1 MHSLGDVWHLGSE
14 DLESLPGS
22 LLCRIW
28 RIWSLWGPWGPT
40 VSLAALFLP
49 IFMLSLGDVWHLGS
63 EDLES
68 LQVLGP
74 CYLSAFLRAVS
85 GALGGPQC
93 HLLQGSGVSAGSGS
107 LLCRIWRV
115 WSLWGPVSLA
125 ALFLPIFMHSLGDV
139 WHLGSED
146 LESLQVLGPCY
157 LYAFLR
163 WRLASWLWGSG
174 VSVWVPALQDLLCRI
189 WSLWGPVSLAALF
202 LPIFMH
208 SFGDVWHLGS
218 EDLESLQVLGPC
230 YLSAFLRSVSGA
242 LGGPQCHLLQGS
254 GVSAGSGSLL
264 CRIWRIWSLWGP
276 VSLAALFL
284 PIFMH
289 SLGQSLGPLGVHSV
303 TCCKDLGSLQ
313 VLGPCSAGSG
323 GSGVSGAQCHLLHS
337 FFLSLYA
344 FLRWRLASWLWGSG
358 VSAASG
364 SLLSLCIP

>member
-14 DLESLPGS
+14 DLESL
-22 LLCRIW
+22 
-28 RIWSLWGPWGPT
+28 
-40 VSLAALFLP
+40 
-49 IFMLSLGDVWHLGS
+49 
-63 EDLES
+63 
-68 LQVLGP
+68 
-74 CYLSAFLRAVS
+74 
-85 GALGGPQC
+85 
-93 HLLQGSGVSAGSGS
+93 SGS
-107 LLCRIWRV
+107 LLCRIW
-115 WSLWGPVSLA
+115 
-125 ALFLPIFMHSLGDV
+125 
-139 WHLGSED
+139 
-146 LESLQVLGPCY
+146 
-157 LYAFLR
+157 
-163 WRLASWLWGSG
+163 
-174 VSVWVPALQDLLCRI
+174 RI

-218 EDLESLQVLGPC
+218 GDLESLQVLGPC

-344 FLRWRLASWLWGSG
+344 FLR
-358 VSAASG
+358 
-364 SLLSLCIP
+364 

>member
-28 RIWSLWGPWGPT
+28 IW
-40 VSLAALFLP
+40 
-49 IFMLSLGDVWHLGS
+49 
-63 EDLES
+63 
-68 LQVLGP
+68 
-74 CYLSAFLRAVS
+74 
-85 GALGGPQC
+85 
-93 HLLQGSGVSAGSGS
+93 
-107 LLCRIWRV
+107 
-115 WSLWGPVSLA
+115 
-125 ALFLPIFMHSLGDV
+125 
-139 WHLGSED
+139 
-146 LESLQVLGPCY
+146 
-157 LYAFLR
+157 
-163 WRLASWLWGSG
+163 
-174 VSVWVPALQDLLCRI
+174 RI

-344 FLRWRLASWLWGSG
+344 FLR
-358 VSAASG
+358 
-364 SLLSLCIP
+364 

>member
-28 RIWSLWGPWGPT
+28 RIWSLSGAT

-74 CYLSAFLRAVS
+74 CYLSAFLRISLWGPWGSTVS
-85 GALGGPQC
+85 LAARIWGLCSVLG
-93 HLLQGSGVSAGSGS
+93 LQV
-107 LLCRIWRV
+107 LLCRIWRI

-163 WRLASWLWGSG
+163 
-174 VSVWVPALQDLLCRI
+174 
-189 WSLWGPVSLAALF
+189 
-202 LPIFMH
+202 
-208 SFGDVWHLGS
+208 
-218 EDLESLQVLGPC
+218 
-230 YLSAFLRSVSGA
+230 
-242 LGGPQCHLLQGS
+242 
-254 GVSAGSGSLL
+254 
-264 CRIWRIWSLWGP
+264 
-276 VSLAALFL
+276 
-284 PIFMH
+284 
-289 SLGQSLGPLGVHSV
+289 
-303 TCCKDLGSLQ
+303 
-313 VLGPCSAGSG
+313 
-323 GSGVSGAQCHLLHS
+323 
-337 FFLSLYA
+337 
-344 FLRWRLASWLWGSG
+344 
-358 VSAASG
+358 
-364 SLLSLCIP
+364 

>member
-14 DLESLPGS
+14 DLESL
-22 LLCRIW
+22 
-28 RIWSLWGPWGPT
+28 
-40 VSLAALFLP
+40 
-49 IFMLSLGDVWHLGS
+49 
-63 EDLES
+63 
-68 LQVLGP
+68 
-74 CYLSAFLRAVS
+74 
-85 GALGGPQC
+85 
-93 HLLQGSGVSAGSGS
+93 SGS
-107 LLCRIWRV
+107 LLCRIW
-115 WSLWGPVSLA
+115 
-125 ALFLPIFMHSLGDV
+125 
-139 WHLGSED
+139 
-146 LESLQVLGPCY
+146 
-157 LYAFLR
+157 
-163 WRLASWLWGSG
+163 
-174 VSVWVPALQDLLCRI
+174 RI

-254 GVSAGSGSLL
+254 GVSAGSGSLHSAGSGSEDL
-264 CRIWRIWSLWGP
+264 ESLQVLGP

-337 FFLSLYA
+337 FFLSL
-344 FLRWRLASWLWGSG
+344 
-358 VSAASG
+358 
-364 SLLSLCIP
+364 CIP